1 MIDHVSIP
9 VSDLAASAAFFD
21 RVLEPLGLKRIA
33 ERPHT
38 IGYGKRYPE
47 FWLNL
52 RTAVVSQKDSGH
64 HVCLRCRSEAA
75 VEAFHA
81 AALHHGGRSDGEPG
95 LRQAELTHYYGAF
108 IIDPDGNKIEAVTFP
123 PSSDLTE

>member
-52 RTAVVSQKDSGH
+52 RPAMQALRNSGH
-64 HVCLRCRSEAA
+64 HVCLRCRSESA

-81 AALHHGGRSDGEPG
+81 AALRHGGQSDGEPG
-95 LRQAELTHYYGAF
+95 PRQAELTPYFGAF

-123 PSSDLTE
+123 PPSVASE